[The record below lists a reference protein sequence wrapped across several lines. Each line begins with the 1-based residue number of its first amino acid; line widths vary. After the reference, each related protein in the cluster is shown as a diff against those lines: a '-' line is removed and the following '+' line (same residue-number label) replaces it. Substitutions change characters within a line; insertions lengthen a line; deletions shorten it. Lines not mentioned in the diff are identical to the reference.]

1 MAYYDVTGVVLGLGT
16 IILGQDEE
24 KIMLLVRI
32 TKVHRMMV
40 NLLTSSVLTLGHI
53 LDMNYSLEGES
64 RVI

>member
-1 MAYYDVTGVVLGLGT
+1 MTYYDVTGVVLGLGT
-16 IILGQDEE
+16 IILGQDKE

-32 TKVHRMMV
+32 TTVHRMMV